1 MFGVSTIEIKVVLI
15 IITLTTWMTCLKI
28 LLDLWIKRKSQ
39 WQLLVD
45 MVSVLKL
52 LLQLPSAILI
62 DLQVLFSW
70 RVVLSTIGIIMLTKS

>member
-70 RVVLSTIGIIMLTKS
+70 RVVPSTIGIIMLTKS